1 MSRKHLWNGK
11 FPTCRTRSRLACS
24 NSTSLSSASLPVSWS
39 QTPKETSHS
48 RMGPMP
54 AYTGVPWILVGERGH
69 HSWAGVVEARTG
81 RVRGLPLSASGY
93 SPLARRCKVHAREA
107 CLATGFAAG
116 SPPPKARLWDWA
128 RTGTAKRGNSLGPEY
143 CGLARNFLRLPIA
156 KSNSLYYLVHLGLT
170 SRTSEQQQQPSLRS
184 SP

>member
-1 MSRKHLWNGK
+1 
-11 FPTCRTRSRLACS
+11 
-24 NSTSLSSASLPVSWS
+24 
-39 QTPKETSHS
+39 
-48 RMGPMP
+48 MG
-54 AYTGVPWILVGERGH
+54 
-69 HSWAGVVEARTG
+69 EARTG

-128 RTGTAKRGNSLGPEY
+128 RTGTAKRGNSLGPEC
-143 CGLARNFLRLPIA
+143 CGLARNVLRLPIA

-170 SRTSEQQQQPSLRS
+170 SRTSEQQQQPSLFAVVPRHLVTSVYVQTCECVPRCASAPTKTKVKSGSASSQKFTLGWCSRRAGVCVRS
-184 SP
+184 VFFTGGGTSTLPNAFWL

>member
-1 MSRKHLWNGK
+1 
-11 FPTCRTRSRLACS
+11 
-24 NSTSLSSASLPVSWS
+24 
-39 QTPKETSHS
+39 
-48 RMGPMP
+48 MP

-143 CGLARNFLRLPIA
+143 CGLARNVLRLPIA
-156 KSNSLYYLVHLGLT
+156 KSNSLYILVNLGLT
-170 SRTSEQQQQPSLRS
+170 SRTSEQQQQPSLFAVVPRHLVTS
-184 SP
+184 VHVQTYERVPRCASAPKKTNKVQEAPLLKNMCLD